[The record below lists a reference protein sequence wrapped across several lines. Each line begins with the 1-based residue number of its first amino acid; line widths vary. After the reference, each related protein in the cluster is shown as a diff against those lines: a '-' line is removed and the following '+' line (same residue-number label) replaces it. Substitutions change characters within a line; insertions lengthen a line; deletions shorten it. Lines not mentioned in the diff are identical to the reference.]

1 MLRNYLRCL
10 LAGHLTSP
18 QKFGKPFV
26 GCWPLLVLLQTML
39 VPAVPE
45 ADWDLLQDHSQVVKK
60 RWEEPVAAS
69 LLKQLMSAA
78 DLQHTVDEF
87 KYSIQ

>member
-1 MLRNYLRCL
+1 
-10 LAGHLTSP
+10 
-18 QKFGKPFV
+18 
-26 GCWPLLVLLQTML
+26 ML

-45 ADWDLLQDHSQVVKK
+45 ADWDLLQDRSQVVKK

-87 KYSIQ
+87 KYSIQWNLRSSFKVIPQLSYDNDP